1 MGHNDALRPLTV
13 LVYSMGNLLVMIS
26 IGIYYALSRP
36 YVGIDLGG
44 GDYWILILAG
54 IEYGTSI
61 MSIIWGAVADHI
73 GRRNIILLAPLG
85 AIPLYFIF
93 KANEPFIFT
102 ILAGITYTL
111 WSIGYASSV
120 SAVLIEKSSAG
131 KNFTFYALSG
141 GIGWGLGASIA
152 WPIYYTL
159 GIEAISIILSLCFGI
174 GYLWQFIRYPR
185 EAVYAIK
192 LHPIEIARIGLEKP
206 RYFTLAIIFGTAGFI
221 MGTTILALRLTYN
234 VESVMPTF
242 FEFIKP
248 RFFYGI
254 FYGGIPVLVSIPS
267 RFLAGRLVMRY
278 RPYKLYIFSIISY
291 ALIIIGMWFS
301 SGWVFIIL
309 WLTPI
314 YPFYDTSMYVGA
326 SMRVKGM
333 EATASGIVI
342 MAQSIAGLVVS
353 LITALTPLAY
363 TMYILHIILT
373 LFIISILLI
382 TYSARRGKDKS
393 YI

>member
-1 MGHNDALRPLTV
+1 MRPLTV

-44 GDYWILILAG
+44 GNYWILVLAG

-61 MSIIWGAVADHI
+61 MSIIWGAIADHI

-93 KANEPFIFT
+93 KVNDPLLFT

-111 WSIGYASSV
+111 WSIGFASSV
-120 SAVLIEKSSAG
+120 SAVLTEKSSAG

-141 GIGWGLGASIA
+141 GIGWGLGTSIA
-152 WPIYYTL
+152 WPIYYAL
-159 GIEAISIILSLCFGI
+159 GIEAVSIVLSLCFGI
-174 GYLWQFIRYPR
+174 GYLWQYVQYPR

-192 LHPIEIARIGLEKP
+192 LHPIEIARIGLEKL

-234 VESVMPTF
+234 VESVMSGL
-242 FEFIKP
+242 FEFIEP

-254 FYGGIPVLVSIPS
+254 FYGGVPILASIPS
-267 RFLAGRLVMRY
+267 RFLAGRLIMKY
-278 RPYKLYIFSIISY
+278 KPYKLYILSLILY
-291 ALIIIGMWFS
+291 ALIIISMWFS
-301 SGWVFIIL
+301 SGWLFIIL

-353 LITALTPLAY
+353 LITSLTPLAH
-363 TMYILHIILT
+363 TIYILHIVLA
-373 LFIISILLI
+373 LFIISTSLI
-382 TYSARRGKDKS
+382 IYSVKNGKD
-393 YI
+393 